1 VNSDYTILVV
11 DDSPVVVE
19 AVRDALDKDGFTVLT
34 AGDGIEALDLVRANH
49 VDLILLDI
57 DMPRMN
63 GYQLCKLLKRDKKL
77 KDIPVVMLT
86 AKSSDTDKQWGV
98 KAGTNEYLTKPF
110 NYAKVREVLSRLL

>member
-19 AVRDALDKDGFTVLT
+19 AVRDALLKDGYTVL
-34 AGDGIEALDLVRANH
+34 AAADGIEALDMVRQNR

-63 GYQLCKLLKRDKKL
+63 GYQLCKLLKRDEKFRE
-77 KDIPVVMLT
+77 IPVVMLT
-86 AKSSDTDKQWGV
+86 AKSSDADRMWGV
-98 KAGTNEYLTKPF
+98 KAGTDEYLTKPF
-110 NYAKVREVLSRLL
+110 NYAKVKEILGRFL

>member
-1 VNSDYTILVV
+1 MNSDYTILVV

-63 GYQLCKLLKRDKKL
+63 GYQLCKLLKRDKKF

>member
-1 VNSDYTILVV
+1 MNSDYSILVV

-19 AVRDALDKDGFTVLT
+19 AVRDALEKDGFTVLT

-63 GYQLCKLLKRDKKL
+63 GYQLCKLLKRDKKF

-86 AKSSDTDKQWGV
+86 AKSSDTDRQWGV

>member
-1 VNSDYTILVV
+1 VNADITILIV

-19 AVRDALDKDGFTVLT
+19 AVRDALARDGFNVLT
-34 AGDGIEALDLVRANH
+34 AGDGIEALDLLKQNH
-49 VDLILLDI
+49 IDLILLDI

-63 GYQLCKLLKRDKKL
+63 GYQLCKLIKRDDKF

-86 AKSSDTDKQWGV
+86 AKSSDTDRMWGV

-110 NYAKVREVLSRLL
+110 NYAKVKEILGRFL